1 MVHVTSQSRYGA
13 INTYKA
19 NTYGFNRVFR
29 AILAVLEELSDTYE
43 CSPEGALA
51 LIRPHLTLGELEVV
65 DEPMDID
72 IRHDEE
78 GLKRY
83 LQKAHLGRQGF
94 LLQVVDLL
102 VRLQTRDGYDAL
114 SQIELAAIHARGTL
128 QLTRAVSEKPSGSEK
143 SFVPETS
150 LAPENSSS
158 TPKRTFR
165 TRKAATSTND
175 EDISKSVQT
184 ETKPTKRT
192 TKPRSQ
198 TTQTKDPSGQDDL
211 GQLLKRSRDT
221 LAKTKETLAQTGQ
234 VVTTN
239 PLLND
244 FI

>member
-128 QLTRAVSEKPSGSEK
+128 QLASRVSEKPSGSEK
-143 SFVPETS
+143 SYVPETS

-175 EDISKSVQT
+175 EDISKPVQT
-184 ETKPTKRT
+184 ETKPTKRA
-192 TKPRSQ
+192 TKPISQ
-198 TTQTKDPSGQDDL
+198 TTQTKDSNGQDDL

>member
-51 LIRPHLTLGELEVV
+51 LIRSHLTLGELEVV

-128 QLTRAVSEKPSGSEK
+128 QLVSAVSEKPSGSEK
-143 SFVPETS
+143 SSVPETS
-150 LAPENSSS
+150 IAPENQSS

-165 TRKAATSTND
+165 TRKAATSAND
-175 EDISKSVQT
+175 EDISKPVRS

-198 TTQTKDPSGQDDL
+198 TTQTKDSNGQDDL

>member
-13 INTYKA
+13 INTYKV

-165 TRKAATSTND
+165 TRKAATGTND
-175 EDISKSVQT
+175 EDISKPVQT
-184 ETKPTKRT
+184 ETKPTKRA

-198 TTQTKDPSGQDDL
+198 TTQTKDSNSQDDL

>member
-19 NTYGFNRVFR
+19 TTYGFNRVFR

-128 QLTRAVSEKPSGSEK
+128 QLVSAVSEKPSGSE
-143 SFVPETS
+143 TS
-150 LAPENSSS
+150 LAPENQSS

-165 TRKAATSTND
+165 TRKAATSAND
-175 EDISKSVQT
+175 EDISKPVQT

-198 TTQTKDPSGQDDL
+198 TTPPKDPSGQDDL

>member
-165 TRKAATSTND
+165 TRKAATGTND
-175 EDISKSVQT
+175 EDISKPVQT
-184 ETKPTKRT
+184 ETKPTKRA

-198 TTQTKDPSGQDDL
+198 TTQTKDSNSQDDL

>member
-114 SQIELAAIHARGTL
+114 SQIELAAIHARGAL

-143 SFVPETS
+143 HRWCRKTKVLRPNEPLGHEKLQPAPMTRIS
-150 LAPENSSS
+150 LSPCRRKQNLQNVQPNQEAKL
-158 TPKRTFR
+158 PKR
-165 TRKAATSTND
+165 KIPMVKMTSVNC
-175 EDISKSVQT
+175 
-184 ETKPTKRT
+184 
-192 TKPRSQ
+192 
-198 TTQTKDPSGQDDL
+198 
-211 GQLLKRSRDT
+211 
-221 LAKTKETLAQTGQ
+221 
-234 VVTTN
+234 
-239 PLLND
+239 
-244 FI
+244 

>member
-51 LIRPHLTLGELEVV
+51 LIRPHLTLGDLEVV
-65 DEPMDID
+65 DEPMDVD

-78 GLKRY
+78 GLKKF

-102 VRLQTRDGYDAL
+102 VRLQTRDGYEAL
-114 SQIELAAIHARGTL
+114 SQIELAAINARGTL
-128 QLTRAVSEKPSGSEK
+128 QVARTVSDKPSPSKMSE
-143 SFVPETS
+143 
-150 LAPENSSS
+150 APVGQSS

-165 TRKAATSTND
+165 TRKVTNDAPQVNTSTPVP
-175 EDISKSVQT
+175 K
-184 ETKPTKRT
+184 ETKRPSTTSRATK
-192 TKPRSQ
+192 
-198 TTQTKDPSGQDDL
+198 TKDSDNQDDL
-211 GQLLKRSRDT
+211 NQLLQRSRNT